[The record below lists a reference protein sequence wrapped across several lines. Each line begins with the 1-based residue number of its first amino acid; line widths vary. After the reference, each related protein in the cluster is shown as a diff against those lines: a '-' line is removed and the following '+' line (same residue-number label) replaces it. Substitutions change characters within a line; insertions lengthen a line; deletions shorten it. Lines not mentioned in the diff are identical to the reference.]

1 MIGKITGIVMVLLF
15 CFTTNMVAQK
25 SSTPNPI
32 LTADSLATGNYKDV
46 LNSFFQLA
54 FDRLTSPDKTLKFTG
69 TPFAV
74 MAKLDTVLLVDT
86 IYKKYRTLR
95 NLNYTFALRLDTSYR
110 FNGFSAGLKY
120 AIINKR
126 DETVQDAFVKTVLSN
141 AAVKQLFA
149 LNNQMIAKIPT
160 MPDPGSLMQ
169 EYSNFTQGLKD
180 FGSLSKPLQDSMLA
194 FAGRSDST
202 RALFET
208 LLQNRNFNMKR
219 TTDSLYQDMK
229 MNFNKNALWT
239 VGVTDT
245 TLKNQFVFTNVVF
258 HTEFLKNVNKYNKTK
273 NDLEL
278 NIKSQLQLV
287 DDTLKA
293 GRDLHKAVFNI
304 EPGINWVLNTKSTR
318 KSYLELK
325 FSGGYYHIFNSLYA
339 NEDQNQLWLNGTV
352 RIRIFND
359 IWVPFEVKYDPRN
372 GNLFGFINVRA
383 NFRALAGAAKQLAR

>member
-1 MIGKITGIVMVLLF
+1 MVLLF
-15 CFTTNMVAQK
+15 CITTSLVAQK
-25 SSTPNPI
+25 STTPNPI

-46 LNSFFQLA
+46 LNSFFQFA
-54 FDRLTSPDKTLKFTG
+54 FDRLTSPDKTLRFTG

-95 NLNYTFALRLDTSYR
+95 NLNYTFALRLDTAYR
-110 FNGFSAGLKY
+110 FNGFAAGIKY

-126 DETVQDAFVKTVLSN
+126 DETVQKAFVNTVLSN

-149 LNNQMIAKIPT
+149 LNNQMVAMIPT
-160 MPDPGSLMQ
+160 MVDPGTLMQ
-169 EYSNFTQGLKD
+169 EYSNFTQGLKS
-180 FGSLSKPLQDSMLA
+180 FGSLSKPLKDSMLA
-194 FAGRSDST
+194 FTGRNDST
-202 RALFET
+202 RALYET
-208 LLQNRNFNMKR
+208 LLQNPNFNIKR

-229 MNFNKNALWT
+229 LNFNKNALWT

-258 HTEFLKNVNKYNKTK
+258 HTEFLKNVNKYNNTK

-293 GRDLHKAVFNI
+293 GRDLHKAVFNF

-325 FSGGYYHIFNSLYA
+325 FSGGYYHIFNSVYS
-339 NEDQNQLWLNGTV
+339 NEEQNQLWLNGTV

-383 NFRALAGAAKQLAR
+383 NFRALAGAAKQLAK

>member
-1 MIGKITGIVMVLLF
+1 MIGKITGVVMVLLF
-15 CFTTNMVAQK
+15 CITTRLVAQTGT
-25 SSTPNPI
+25 TPNPI

-74 MAKLDTVLLVDT
+74 MSKLDTVLLVDT
-86 IYKKYRTLR
+86 VYKRYRTLR
-95 NLNYTFALRLDTSYR
+95 NLNYTFGLRLDTSYR

-126 DETVQDAFVKTVLSN
+126 DETVQNAFVKTVLAN

-149 LNNQMIAKIPT
+149 LNNQMVAKIPA
-160 MPDPGSLMQ
+160 MPNPGALMQ
-169 EYSNFTQGLKD
+169 EYSNFTQGLKN
-180 FGSLSKPLQDSMLA
+180 FRSLSKPLQDSMLA
-194 FAGRSDST
+194 FAGSSDST

-208 LLQNRNFNMKR
+208 LMQNPNFNLKR

-239 VGVTDT
+239 VGITDT

-258 HTEFLKNVNKYNKTK
+258 QTEFLKSVNKYTKTK

-278 NIKSQLQLV
+278 NIRSQLQLV

-293 GRDLHKAVFNI
+293 GRDLRRAVFNF

-325 FSGGYYHIFNSLYA
+325 FSGGYYHIFNGIYA
-339 NEDQNQLWLNGTV
+339 NEDKNQLWFNGTV

-359 IWVPFEVKYDPRN
+359 IWVPFEVKYDPKN

-383 NFRALAGAAKQLAR
+383 NFRALAGAAKQLAK

>member
-1 MIGKITGIVMVLLF
+1 MIGKITGVVMVLLF
-15 CFTTNMVAQK
+15 CITTRLVAQTGT
-25 SSTPNPI
+25 TPNPI

-46 LNSFFQLA
+46 LNSFFQFA
-54 FDRLTSPDKTLKFTG
+54 FDRPTSPDKTLKFTG

-86 IYKKYRTLR
+86 VYKRYRTLR
-95 NLNYTFALRLDTSYR
+95 NLNYTFGLRLDTSYR

-126 DETVQDAFVKTVLSN
+126 DETVQNAFVKTVLSN

-149 LNNQMIAKIPT
+149 LNNQMVAKIPT
-160 MPDPGSLMQ
+160 MLNPGALMQ
-169 EYSNFTQGLKD
+169 EYSSFTQGLKN
-180 FGSLSKPLQDSMLA
+180 FRSLSKPLQDSMLA
-194 FAGRSDST
+194 FAASSDST

-208 LLQNRNFNMKR
+208 LMQNPNFNLKR
-219 TTDSLYQDMK
+219 TTDSLYHDMK

-239 VGVTDT
+239 VGITDT

-258 HTEFLKNVNKYNKTK
+258 QTEFLKSVNKYTKTK

-278 NIKSQLQLV
+278 NIRSQLQLV

-293 GRDLHKAVFNI
+293 GRDLRRAVFNF

-325 FSGGYYHIFNSLYA
+325 FSGGYYHIFNGIYA
-339 NEDQNQLWLNGTV
+339 NEDKNQLWLNGTV

-359 IWVPFEVKYDPRN
+359 IWVPFEVKYDPKN

-383 NFRALAGAAKQLAR
+383 NFRALAGAAKQLAK

>member
-1 MIGKITGIVMVLLF
+1 MIAKITGVVLVLLF
-15 CFTTNMVAQK
+15 CITTRLVAQ
-25 SSTPNPI
+25 TGTVPNPI

-54 FDRLTSPDKTLKFTG
+54 FDRLASPEKTVKFTG

-74 MAKLDTVLLVDT
+74 MAKLDTMLLVDT
-86 IYKKYRTLR
+86 VYKKYRTLR
-95 NLNYTFALRLDTSYR
+95 NLNYTFGLQLDTSYR

-126 DETVQDAFVKTVLSN
+126 DETVQNAFVKTVLSS

-149 LNNQMIAKIPT
+149 LNNKMVATIPT
-160 MPDPGSLMQ
+160 MPNPGALMQ
-169 EYSNFTQGLKD
+169 EYAGFTQGQKN
-180 FGSLSKPLQDSMLA
+180 FRSLSKPLQDSMLS
-194 FAGRSDST
+194 FAAGSDST
-202 RALFET
+202 RALYET
-208 LLQNRNFNMKR
+208 LMQNPDFNMKR

-258 HTEFLKNVNKYNKTK
+258 QTEFLKSVNKYSKTK

-278 NIKSQLQLV
+278 NIRSQLQLV
-287 DDTLKA
+287 DDTVKA
-293 GRDLHKAVFNI
+293 GRDLGRAVFNF

-325 FSGGYYHIFNSLYA
+325 FSGGYYHIFNGVYA
-339 NEDQNQLWLNGTV
+339 NEDKNQLWLNGTV
-352 RIRIFND
+352 RIRVYND
-359 IWVPFEVKYDPRN
+359 IWVPFEVKYDPRT
-372 GNLFGFINVRA
+372 GNVFGFLNVRA
-383 NFRALAGAAKQLAR
+383 NFRALAGAAKHL

>member
-15 CFTTNMVAQK
+15 CFATTLIAQK
-25 SSTPNPI
+25 SPIPNPI

-74 MAKLDTVLLVDT
+74 IAKLDTVLLVDT

-95 NLNYTFALRLDTSYR
+95 NLNYSFGLRLDSSYR

-126 DETVQDAFVKTVLSN
+126 DETVQNAFVKTVLSN

-149 LNNQMIAKIPT
+149 LNNQMVAKIPA
-160 MPDPGSLMQ
+160 MPNPWPLMQ
-169 EYSNFTQGLKD
+169 EYSNFTMGLIS
-180 FGSLSKPLQDSMLA
+180 FGALSKPLQDTMLA
-194 FAGRSDST
+194 FAGSSDST

-208 LLQNRNFNMKR
+208 LMQTPDFNMKR

-245 TLKNQFVFTNVVF
+245 TLKNQYVFANVVF
-258 HTEFLKNVNKYNKTK
+258 HTEFIKSINKYSKTK

-278 NIKSQLQLV
+278 NIRSQLQLV

-293 GRDLHKAVFNI
+293 GRDLGRAVFNF
-304 EPGINWVLNTKSTR
+304 EPGINWVLNTKSIR

-325 FSGGYYHIFNSLYA
+325 FSGGYYHLFNRVYA
-339 NEDQNQLWLNGTV
+339 NEEQNQLWLNGTI

-383 NFRALAGAAKQLAR
+383 NFRALAGAAKQLYK